1 MSLSTLKVFLLAII
15 VVAIS
20 AVLSFFVAIAVS
32 AQEDQIYSGV
42 WVEDISLGMLTREQ
56 ARNKLEEL
64 NDQIRGKE
72 VQVKYPGG
80 EAAFKLAEI
89 DASIDVEGILK
100 KAWEYG
106 RKGSLLDQWQER
118 RRIARE
124 GVIIP
129 LKINYSRTK
138 FEKLAQKLGAGATIE
153 PQDAKLVITRQ
164 DTIQI
169 IPGKQ
174 GKVIDTQNALAQI
187 EDILNEKQEP
197 VLNLVLKTKEPEMT
211 TQEVENM
218 HVNGI
223 ISHFSTFFNVQK
235 TNRVY
240 NIKVAAGALDGT
252 FIKPGETFSF
262 NKVVGPRS
270 KEAGYKL
277 APTILNNEF
286 IDSLGGGVCQAST
299 TLYNAVLLAG
309 LPIIERANH
318 SLVVSYVPLG
328 QDAAVAYGGKDFK
341 FKNNLSSWVVLK
353 TEVVGNRLTVKIFG
367 DTALKKD
374 VRITNQIL
382 KTYPFKVVYKQDATM
397 YKGKQVIKQKG
408 VNGYKVASQRHI
420 YVNGKEVRTEKLPSS
435 YYKPLDQIILVGTK
449 KVAAKTKTSIS
460 TNTNNPK
467 KPVAGQGTLSPG
479 QPPAAPPANAPQ
491 PEAPQGNQNN
501 TGVVNPAG

>member
-1 MSLSTLKVFLLAII
+1 M
-15 VVAIS
+15 
-20 AVLSFFVAIAVS
+20 
-32 AQEDQIYSGV
+32 
-42 WVEDISLGMLTREQ
+42 
-56 ARNKLEEL
+56 
-64 NDQIRGKE
+64 
-72 VQVKYPGG
+72 
-80 EAAFKLAEI
+80 
-89 DASIDVEGILK
+89 
-100 KAWEYG
+100 
-106 RKGSLLDQWQER
+106 
-118 RRIARE
+118 
-124 GVIIP
+124 
-129 LKINYSRTK
+129 
-138 FEKLAQKLGAGATIE
+138 
-153 PQDAKLVITRQ
+153 
-164 DTIQI
+164 
-169 IPGKQ
+169 
-174 GKVIDTQNALAQI
+174 
-187 EDILNEKQEP
+187 
-197 VLNLVLKTKEPEMT
+197 
-211 TQEVENM
+211 
-218 HVNGI
+218 
-223 ISHFSTFFNVQK
+223 
-235 TNRVY
+235 
-240 NIKVAAGALDGT
+240 
-252 FIKPGETFSF
+252 
-262 NKVVGPRS
+262 
-270 KEAGYKL
+270 
-277 APTILNNEF
+277 
-286 IDSLGGGVCQAST
+286 
-299 TLYNAVLLAG
+299 
-309 LPIIERANH
+309 
-318 SLVVSYVPLG
+318 VSYVPLG

>member
-1 MSLSTLKVFLLAII
+1 MRGNY
-15 VVAIS
+15 
-20 AVLSFFVAIAVS
+20 SF
-32 AQEDQIYSGV
+32 
-42 WVEDISLGMLTREQ
+42 
-56 ARNKLEEL
+56 
-64 NDQIRGKE
+64 
-72 VQVKYPGG
+72 
-80 EAAFKLAEI
+80 
-89 DASIDVEGILK
+89 
-100 KAWEYG
+100 
-106 RKGSLLDQWQER
+106 
-118 RRIARE
+118 
-124 GVIIP
+124 
-129 LKINYSRTK
+129 KINYSRTK

-286 IDSLGGGVCQAST
+286 IDSLGGGGMPGID
-299 TLYNAVLLAG
+299 Y
-309 LPIIERANH
+309 
-318 SLVVSYVPLG
+318 PL
-328 QDAAVAYGGKDFK
+328 
-341 FKNNLSSWVVLK
+341 
-353 TEVVGNRLTVKIFG
+353 
-367 DTALKKD
+367 
-374 VRITNQIL
+374 
-382 KTYPFKVVYKQDATM
+382 
-397 YKGKQVIKQKG
+397 
-408 VNGYKVASQRHI
+408 QRC
-420 YVNGKEVRTEKLPSS
+420 
-435 YYKPLDQIILVGTK
+435 
-449 KVAAKTKTSIS
+449 
-460 TNTNNPK
+460 
-467 KPVAGQGTLSPG
+467 
-479 QPPAAPPANAPQ
+479 
-491 PEAPQGNQNN
+491 
-501 TGVVNPAG
+501 PAGWFAHYRKSQPFPGGQLRSSGAGRGGSLRGKGL